1 MQESISLFFFL
12 FIRKNRALISPLQ
25 YNRNQKMRKG
35 IKMEKKKII
44 GIVSAV
50 VALVAIIGIS
60 LFFMLQG

>member
-12 FIRKNRALISPLQ
+12 FIRKNIALISPLQ

>member
-12 FIRKNRALISPLQ
+12 FIRKNIALISPLQ
-25 YNRNQKMRKG
+25 YNSNQKMRKG